1 MTLSALRDDALVT
14 SDDGAAVLLSL
25 PWIRSLPLTSLADP
39 TVEIDGVP
47 AGVAAVQYG
56 DYRSPVDQIGDA
68 AGTWW
73 FQQDRVAL
81 ELAAPVSSGWHEVSV
96 RFGLRIP
103 YLPSGPDGPL
113 TLPFHDERRLELDAN
128 VPARHSTVLTGGVS
142 VRERPEA
149 RTVHSHTDL
158 PDGWVLSASSFNW
171 TPDMIG
177 TDDAAADIVVG
188 IVSSGLAAD
197 VEAEPGQLWRTFP
210 ADTTA
215 QSEDLRAR
223 LEAVGGSVSIMG
235 ASIDDWSAR
244 GTRCTTEERLAFLL
258 PQVEAA
264 QRLGARGVRVPIGA
278 AEPELVER
286 VLPLLHER
294 DLTWYEEIQG
304 PQTPGSAHAG
314 TAIDRIVA
322 LNDPRV
328 RLLVDISMFMPAV
341 PASYLQRLEAGGVPP
356 ALIARLRESWRDPET
371 ADEVIAFLRSGAV
384 PPAVHT
390 LYMDM
395 LIRFGRSDAS
405 VIADIVP
412 WVGAFHL
419 KFWDLDDEDGRV
431 SGPIAALGEL
441 LVDSGFRGTLC
452 SEWGGQEWLDDDP
465 TTMTRDHL
473 ALARTALIS
482 GVRHSSSAAR

>member
-1 MTLSALRDDALVT
+1 MTLSALRDDALIT
-14 SDDGAAVLLSL
+14 TDTGAAVRLSL
-25 PWIRSLPLTSLADP
+25 PWIRSLPLTSLAEP

-47 AGVAAVQYG
+47 AGVVAVQYG
-56 DYRSPVDQIGDA
+56 DYRFPVDQIGDA
-68 AGTWW
+68 ADIWW

-81 ELAAPVSSGWHEVSV
+81 ELAAPVPSGWHEVRV

-103 YLPSGPDGPL
+103 YLPSGPEGPL
-113 TLPFHDERRLELDAN
+113 TLRFTDERRVELDGN
-128 VPARHSTVLTGGVS
+128 ISARRSTVLTENAS

-149 RTVHSHTDL
+149 RTAQNQTDL

-177 TDDAAADIVVG
+177 TDDAAADLVVG

-244 GTRCTTEERLAFLL
+244 GTRCTAEERLAFLL

-264 QRLGARGVRVPIGA
+264 HRLGARGLRVPIGA
-278 AEPELVER
+278 AEPELLER
-286 VLPLLHER
+286 VLPLLQER
-294 DLTWYEEIQG
+294 NLNWYEEIQG

-314 TAIDRIVA
+314 AAIDRIVA
-322 LNDPRV
+322 RDDPRV

-341 PASYLQRLEAGGVPP
+341 PESYLQQLEVGGVPT
-356 ALIARLRESWRDPET
+356 ALIARLREAWGDPET
-371 ADEVIAFLRSGAV
+371 ADEVVAFLRGGAV
-384 PPAVHT
+384 PAAVHT

-405 VIADIVP
+405 VIAEVLP

-441 LVDSGFRGTLC
+441 LVNSDFRGTLC
-452 SEWGGQEWLDDDP
+452 SEWGGQEWLDNDP

-473 ALARTALIS
+473 ALARTALSS
-482 GVRHSSSAAR
+482 GIRHSPLAAR